1 MLLDTMKLLR
11 STGTNWVS
19 VYSPAKFPTDSVP
32 ASAQSVLNHGVNLG
46 QALKAE
52 AVGWRFSQNQSDK
65 AATAQYAPPFTVATN
80 RSELVFSG
88 TGTSFTST
96 TVCPLAVSH

>member
-19 VYSPAKFPTDSVP
+19 VYSPANFPTDSVP

-65 AATAQYAPPFTVATN
+65 AATAQYASPVVWHK
-80 RSELVFSG
+80 SV
-88 TGTSFTST
+88 
-96 TVCPLAVSH
+96 